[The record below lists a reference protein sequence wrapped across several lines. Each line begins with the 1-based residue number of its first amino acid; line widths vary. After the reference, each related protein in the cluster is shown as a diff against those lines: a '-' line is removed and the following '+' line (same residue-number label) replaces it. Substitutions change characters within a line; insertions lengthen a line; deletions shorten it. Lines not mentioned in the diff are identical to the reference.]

1 MTKLEIMLPE
11 AASGAIDSLARQTGQ
26 TREHIVQRA
35 IETYVE
41 GLNRWHADMEQALA
55 DVDRD
60 IGHDGDD
67 ILNWMDRWG
76 EEPTALPPSAS

>member
-1 MTKLEIMLPE
+1 MTKFEIMLPE

-41 GLNRWHADMEQALA
+41 GLNRWHADMERALA

-60 IGHDGDD
+60 IGHDGEAVLAWVESWSDGHTKP
-67 ILNWMDRWG
+67 IGL
-76 EEPTALPPSAS
+76 